1 MDFLSKQNED
11 DSKIFQEKEGGEK
24 KEKIVSSSKEEND
37 AEKVGFLDKIRK
49 LINKDKGGDAN
60 NKDSGRDFRDGDVNF
75 VASDFIVPPEKEVKK
90 KLIILII
97 FVVIIIIVVVAIY
110 TALAIKEKISLAG
123 FESLTEEKDNIQK
136 QIDALESAEEAS
148 EKLGRDVALAGAL
161 LDQHIYWD
169 KFFKLIEGYTRAD
182 VFYES
187 FNADSAGQ
195 LKIDVVASDFNALT
209 EQIRVFE
216 EAEQFNS
223 VEVSS
228 ISLEKDSKTGKIGGV
243 KCFISMNVD
252 SATFYKK

>member
-11 DSKIFQEKEGGEK
+11 DSRISQEQEGGGKKGNILSSEK
-24 KEKIVSSSKEEND
+24 DENG
-37 AEKVGFLDKIRK
+37 AEKVGFLNKIRK
-49 LINKDKGGDAN
+49 LINKDKGGDADI
-60 NKDSGRDFRDGDVNF
+60 KDSERNSRDGDVNF

-90 KLIILII
+90 KFIILII
-97 FVVIIIIVVVAIY
+97 FVIIVVVVVVSIY
-110 TALAIKEKISLAG
+110 TALAIKEKISLVG

-136 QIDALESAEEAS
+136 QINALTNIREAR
-148 EKLGRDVALAGAL
+148 EKLAQDVALARTL

-169 KFFKLIEGYTRAD
+169 NFFKLIEDYTRAD

-195 LKIDVVASDFNALT
+195 LKIDAVSADFDALT

-216 EAEQFNS
+216 EAEEFNS

-228 ISLEKDSKTGKIGGV
+228 ISLEKDTITGKVGGV
-243 KCFISMNVD
+243 KCFISMNV
-252 SATFYKK
+252 TPEIFYKK